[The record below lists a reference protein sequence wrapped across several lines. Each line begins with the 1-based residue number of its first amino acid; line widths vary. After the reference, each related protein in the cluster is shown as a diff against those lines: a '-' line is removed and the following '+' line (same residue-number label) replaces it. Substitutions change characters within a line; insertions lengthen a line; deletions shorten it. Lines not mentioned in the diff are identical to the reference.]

1 MRNALEKVKALAQF
15 DQIAFSAH
23 EGAKWTTLVKPNT
36 FPRMSKIEAIEAEIR
51 SLPRNEAEQLQ
62 DWLSDFLEDRA
73 ELNPE
78 FVKSIERGKA
88 DLSAGRVRI
97 EKP

>member
-1 MRNALEKVKALAQF
+1 
-15 DQIAFSAH
+15 
-23 EGAKWTTLVKPNT
+23 
-36 FPRMSKIEAIEAEIR
+36 MSKLEAIEAEIR
-51 SLPRNEAEQLQ
+51 ALPREKAEQLQ
-62 DWLSDFLEDRA
+62 DWLSSYLEDHA

-88 DLSAGRVRI
+88 DLKAGRARV

>member
-1 MRNALEKVKALAQF
+1 
-15 DQIAFSAH
+15 
-23 EGAKWTTLVKPNT
+23 
-36 FPRMSKIEAIEAEIR
+36 MSKLEAIEAEIR
-51 SLPRNEAEQLQ
+51 TLPRDKAEELQ
-62 DWLSDFLEDRA
+62 DWLSSYLEDRA

-88 DLSAGRVRI
+88 DLKAGRVRV